1 MGLFRVEAIPPG
13 LNRKRRETRAADELI
28 GLCRGMLADGSVN
41 LAEAR
46 FLLDWISRNQD
57 VHDDPVAATLYQ
69 RVADAMTDGVLDS
82 QEEADLLAALHGYV
96 GGEAQH
102 PVVASESTW
111 LPLDDPAP
119 PIAFRGNVFVVTGT
133 FLFGARRLVTD
144 EIEKRGG
151 SVADTVRA
159 SKTIL
164 IIGGTVSRD
173 WLHSSYGRKIMVAAD
188 YREKGYQVAIVSE
201 THWVAHL

>member
-1 MGLFRVEAIPPG
+1 MGLFRVDG
-13 LNRKRRETRAADELI
+13 LSPRLNQKRRGTRASDELI

-46 FLLDWISRNQD
+46 FLLDWITRNQD
-57 VHDDPVAATLYQ
+57 VHDDPVAAALYQ
-69 RVADAMTDGVLDS
+69 RVEEALVDGVLDS

-102 PVVASESTW
+102 PAIASESTW

-119 PIAFRGNVFVVTGT
+119 PITFAGNIFVVTGT
-133 FLFGARRLVTD
+133 FLFGARRLVVE

-159 SKTIL
+159 NKTVL
-164 IIGGTVSRD
+164 IVGGTASRD
-173 WLHSSYGRKIMVAAD
+173 WLHSSYGRKIMAAVD
-188 YREKGYQVAIVSE
+188 YREKGHQVTIVSE
-201 THWVAHL
+201 AHWKSHL